1 MTASQFT
8 TMLRVILLYN
18 MYVLLSWSFDLWSD
32 IRFHDDYLFYCMYTV
47 HYITPLGR
55 AAAML
60 PLTANSKGRDPHI
73 EPGAMV
79 LDCNFLR

>member
-1 MTASQFT
+1 
-8 TMLRVILLYN
+8 MLRVILLY
-18 MYVLLSWSFDLWSD
+18 MYVLLSWGFDLWSD
-32 IRFHDDYLFYCMYTV
+32 IHFHDNYLFYCMYTV
-47 HYITPLGR
+47 HYIAPVGR

-79 LDCNFLR
+79 LLPEVTTIR